1 MISKLLSRMKTMLAS
16 KVAKVPSV
24 VEVFSVTIPVTLPLA
39 TSGAL
44 QKPLFRLEITVEAT
58 TEREL
63 LEQMFS
69 IYSRYL
75 GTGPKPTDLLSHDS
89 DHHSWSSK
97 FTRVE

>member
-1 MISKLLSRMKTMLAS
+1 MISKLLARMRAMLAR
-16 KVAKVPSV
+16 KVVELPVA
-24 VEVFSVTIPVTLPLA
+24 EVFSVTVPVTLPLA

-97 FTRVE
+97 FTHIE